1 MTANKKRI
9 KVPPVY
15 KRNWII
21 PNIVDPIDIK
31 TNDIRKRVTPKKN
44 VVLIILALKE
54 HIKADKTA
62 RAENI
67 ITRELI
73 IICYPLL

>member
-1 MTANKKRI
+1 MCLV
-9 KVPPVY
+9 VPLPP
-15 KRNWII
+15 KLLL
-21 PNIVDPIDIK
+21 IDIK